1 MQMISNLY
9 SRDGFPLPQVQSLRL
24 SLLTLPSPF
33 PSPSNPRY
41 LYRTPPPP
49 LIIELWN
56 LFAGLA
62 SASFLAGPALCIAR
76 GIEDLCLGLMVDRG

>member
-41 LYRTPPPP
+41 LYRTPPPSNHRT
-49 LIIELWN
+49 LESICGSCVRQLSGWSR
-56 LFAGLA
+56 AVYCA
-62 SASFLAGPALCIAR
+62 WH
-76 GIEDLCLGLMVDRG
+76 

>member
-41 LYRTPPPP
+41 LYRTPPPLYSSNFGIYLRVLRP
-49 LIIELWN
+49 
-56 LFAGLA
+56 
-62 SASFLAGPALCIAR
+62 PAFWLVPRCVLRVALKTCVW
-76 GIEDLCLGLMVDRG
+76 G